1 MDPNPVLA
9 LIDGDIVAYR
19 VGWTTENDDFPI
31 ARFRAD
37 EMLDGIL
44 LDTGATEF
52 TVWLSDRAE
61 NNFRYKIY
69 PEYKA
74 NRKDLPRP
82 RHLEALKEYLIT
94 RWSARFAL
102 GMEADDALGISQDK
116 QGFPKGQHLSVIC
129 SIDKDLQQI
138 PGNHYNFVKKE
149 HSFVTP
155 KEALQNFYKQILTG
169 DAADNIKGAKGIGP
183 VRAGKI
189 IGGLGSDIH
198 ALEKAVFETYLTTFG
213 VNSRE
218 GKEEVRAYIE
228 KIGQVLKIR
237 QIEDEPLWHFQPEN
251 LTSESLSS
259 SSPKKLE
266 GTGPSLG
273 PTIQDKNGFPS
284 LGEKTDEFLKITKE
298 V

>member
-1 MDPNPVLA
+1 MDFNPVLA

-102 GMEADDALGISQDK
+102 GMEADDALGIEQTSQLSDE
-116 QGFPKGQHLSVIC
+116 GVPENHHTSVIC

-155 KEALQNFYKQILTG
+155 EEGLKCFYKQILTG
-169 DAADNIKGAKGIGP
+169 DTADNIKGAKGIGP
-183 VRAGKI
+183 VRAERI
-189 IGGLGSDIH
+189 VGSLRADHGIL
-198 ALEKAVFETYLTTFG
+198 AGAVLETYLKAFG
-213 VNSRE
+213 VVDPK
-218 GKEEVRAYIE
+218 GTEEIISYIE
-228 KIGQVLKIR
+228 KIGSVLKIR
-237 QIEDEPLWHFQPEN
+237 QTEGEETWRFPRER
-251 LTSESLSS
+251 LTEVLQSS
-259 SSPKKLE
+259 FTQAKQE
-266 GTGPSLG
+266 ATGLFTE
-273 PTIQDKNGFPS
+273 PTIVGTFGFPS
-284 LGEKTDEFLKITKE
+284 LGEKT
-298 V
+298 VAS

>member
-1 MDPNPVLA
+1 MLA

-31 ARFRAD
+31 ARFRTD

-94 RWSARFAL
+94 RWGARIAL
-102 GMEADDALGISQDK
+102 GQEADDALGIGQDQNWQK
-116 QGFPKGQHLSVIC
+116 QIEKAYSTVIC

-138 PGNHYNFVKKE
+138 PGFHYNFVKKE
-149 HSFVTP
+149 FNEVT
-155 KEALQNFYKQILTG
+155 KEESLQNFYKQILTG

-183 VRAGKI
+183 IKAGKI
-189 IGGLGSDIH
+189 IGRLGSDIY
-198 ALEKAVFETYLTTFG
+198 ALEEAVFETYF
-213 VNSRE
+213 NSFQITSPE
-218 GKEEVRAYIE
+218 GSKEIRKYIT

-237 QIEDEPLWHFQPEN
+237 QQEDEPLWHFQQEN
-251 LTSESLSS
+251 LMQESQSL
-259 SSPKKLE
+259 SSPKKQE
-266 GTGPSLG
+266 VVGPSSE
-273 PTIQDKNGFPS
+273 PTTQDKSGFHS
-284 LGEKTDEFLKITKE
+284 LGEKMDESLKITKE